1 MKGTSGISAGIPTY
15 GTNGGLMSEK
25 IGEVSL
31 YKAHLL
37 LLQKKSDEMHQMAGH
52 YLKNVPSLGDAEP
65 FVVAVLN
72 MSREMFYDSDID
84 RIRDEIVTLNE
95 KAPCEAPE
103 GSNRR
108 SLYPPDTE
116 SNL

>member
-1 MKGTSGISAGIPTY
+1 MRGTSGISADIQTY
-15 GTNGGLMSEK
+15 GTNGGLMSQK
-25 IGEVSL
+25 LGEVSL

-37 LLQKKSDEMHQMAGH
+37 LIQKKSNEMYEMAGH
-52 YLKNVPSLGDAEP
+52 YLKNVSSLGEAES

-72 MSREMFYDSDID
+72 MSKEIFHDSDID
-84 RIRDEIVTLNE
+84 RIRDEIVALNE
-95 KAPCEAPE
+95 KSPCEAPE